1 MVVRST
7 AGTRRTGS
15 AGTQSGAKPLVWLL
29 ISLWCAFVPVCGA
42 PAPEL
47 GPADGESWSLGGQ
60 FLVASRRLVE
70 PTFAKTVIL
79 LIAHRDDGGAM
90 GLIVNRVLGTVQTDR
105 LLSAFG
111 ITTRNRQPLD
121 IYLGGPVEIGR
132 GFVLHSA
139 EYRGTST
146 QTVSRGISLSIG
158 TDVMQALANRRGPK
172 RHRVLLGYAGWSAGQ
187 LEQEMARGDWLL
199 APADPVLLFT
209 DDPGSVWERALQHAG
224 LPL

>member
-1 MVVRST
+1 M
-7 AGTRRTGS
+7 
-15 AGTQSGAKPLVWLL
+15 
-29 ISLWCAFVPVCGA
+29 
-42 PAPEL
+42 
-47 GPADGESWSLGGQ
+47 
-60 FLVASRRLVE
+60 ASRRLVE

-158 TDVMQALANRRGPK
+158 TDVMQALANRRGPT